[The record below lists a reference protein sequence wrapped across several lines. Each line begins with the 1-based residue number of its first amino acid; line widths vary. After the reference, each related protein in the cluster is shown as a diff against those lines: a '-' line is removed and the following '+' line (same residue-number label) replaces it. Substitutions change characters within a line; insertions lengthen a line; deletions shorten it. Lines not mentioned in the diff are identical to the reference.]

1 MKSKIVS
8 KMNIK
13 GIFKASIIYYAIV
26 LLLLTTII
34 IFENNTTSS
43 GSLSGVEFQTVIF
56 LFVCGLNSFKSNFY
70 FAKSN
75 NISKKTFVKGV
86 LISIVPIALIMSIID
101 IIIYSVSKIF
111 IDNVTFYE
119 MSFKR
124 VYLMYADSSIKSN
137 GFLDVINLL
146 LFQFTLFIVAYIL
159 GFVIRMVYYRSN
171 IIMKVVVSVL
181 PIALFT
187 IYANIMTSGGKIAII
202 IAKFLS
208 FIFGFQPANVY
219 GPMITFF
226 VVALI
231 LSATSF
237 LLINKAVIKE
247 K

>member
-1 MKSKIVS
+1 MKSKIVA

-75 NISKKTFVKGV
+75 NISRKTFVKGV

-111 IDNVTFYE
+111 IDNITFYE

-124 VYLMYADSSIKSN
+124 IYLMYADSSIKSN
-137 GFLDVINLL
+137 TFMDIIDLL
-146 LFQFTLFIVAYIL
+146 VFQFTLFIVAYIL
-159 GFVIRMVYYRSN
+159 GFVIRMIYYRCN
-171 IIMKVVVSVL
+171 KIMKIVVSVL
-181 PIALFT
+181 PIVLLFT
-187 IYANIMTSGGKIAII
+187 YTNLMYYSVKVSTTTTKFFDLILGFNPVNEYAPI
-202 IAKFLS
+202 
-208 FIFGFQPANVY
+208 
-219 GPMITFF
+219 ITFF
-226 VVALI
+226 VTAL
-231 LSATSF
+231 LLAATSF
-237 LLINKAVIKE
+237 VLINKAVIKE

>member
-75 NISKKTFVKGV
+75 NISRKTFVKGV
-86 LISIVPIALIMSIID
+86 LISIAPIALIMSIID
-101 IIIYSVSKIF
+101 IIIYSISKIF

-124 VYLMYADSSIKSN
+124 IYLMYADSSIKSN
-137 GFLDVINLL
+137 AFMDIIDLL
-146 LFQFTLFIVAYIL
+146 VFQFTLFIVAYIL
-159 GFVIRMVYYRSN
+159 GFVIRMIYYRCN
-171 IIMKVVVSVL
+171 KIMKIVVSVL
-181 PIALFT
+181 PIVLFRT
-187 IYANIMTSGGKIAII
+187 YYNVMTSSGKIAII
-202 IAKFLS
+202 IAKFLD
-208 FIFGFQPANVY
+208 FIFGFQPANAY
-219 GPMITFF
+219 APMITFL

-231 LSATSF
+231 LALASF
-237 LLINKAVIKE
+237 VLINKAVIKE